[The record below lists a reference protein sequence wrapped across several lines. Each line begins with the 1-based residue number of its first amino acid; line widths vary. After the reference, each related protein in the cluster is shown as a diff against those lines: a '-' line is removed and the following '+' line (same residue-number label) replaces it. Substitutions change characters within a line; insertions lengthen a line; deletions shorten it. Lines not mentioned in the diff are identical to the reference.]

1 MLTTDVPP
9 NVDISS
15 VVDSTVEVN
24 VVGANVVGAT
34 VVGAIVVEGNIVVF
48 VEDVVSAA

>member
-24 VVGANVVGAT
+24 VVGAT
-34 VVGAIVVEGNIVVF
+34 VVGAIAVEANVVV
-48 VEDVVSAA
+48 DAVVSAA